1 MIGSM
6 SSAAWKAWR
15 IFFDAIRPFLVVRHR
30 GDPAIRLDHAR
41 VDAAQALDA
50 VVLVLLDLLGE
61 VVLPRL
67 DPRQAHRHVGNGKEE
82 NLVHVRRPLAPVAVR
97 RLRASAVVL
106 EPGELDVAVG
116 LVLDEAVRAGADIVL
131 DRSVAGRLDHLLR
144 MNGRARIGP
153 AEAEEER
160 AGGLLQVKDDG
171 EGILGLDRL
180 DVLPERLA
188 RRRDLPP
195 AIERGDDVC
204 RRHLLAIVELDPA
217 AERDGV
223 APSPVAH
230 GVALGE
236 ERDRAIALVVRV
248 ERLVDMPDDLLR
260 DHGGRRL

>member
-1 MIGSM
+1 M
-6 SSAAWKAWR
+6 
-15 IFFDAIRPFLVVRHR
+15 VRHR
-30 GDPAIRLDHAR
+30 GDPAVRLDHPR

-50 VVLVLLDLLGE
+50 IVLVLLDLLGE

-67 DPRQAHRHVGNGKEE
+67 DARQAHRHVGNGEEE
-82 NLVHVRRPLAPVAVR
+82 NLVDVRRPLAPVAVR

-153 AEAEEER
+153 AEPEEER
-160 AGGLLQVKDDG
+160 AGGLLQVNDDG
-171 EGILGLDRL
+171 VGILGLDRL

-195 AIERGDDVC
+195 AIERGDDVGG
-204 RRHLLAIVELDPA
+204 RHLLAVVELDARGGARWCSAVRRRSRCGP
-217 AERDGV
+217 G
-223 APSPVAH
+223 
-230 GVALGE
+230 
-236 ERDRAIALVVRV
+236 RATGSGYSSCRTCRAS
-248 ERLVDMPDDLLR
+248 
-260 DHGGRRL
+260 RRRAR